1 MIKKREKK
9 LIFLLIKILAYLVV
23 FTIFA
28 LTFHFFKTNDEYDK
42 EFTLNPKTFICQ
54 SSSNASLLFIVFVII
69 APNYFEKRDA
79 IRATW
84 GNKSITTDLRLVFT
98 IGMSE
103 NETINKDVENEYK
116 LNEDILRINM
126 TDNYYN
132 LTTKV
137 MISLKWISIY
147 CSNAKYILRIN
158 DDVIVNTH
166 NLIRHFKNIS
176 NKDDHIFGFGEFGE
190 IPARDANSK
199 YFVSWEVY
207 PNSTYDNFVDGI

>member
-1 MIKKREKK
+1 
-9 LIFLLIKILAYLVV
+9 
-23 FTIFA
+23 
-28 LTFHFFKTNDEYDK
+28 
-42 EFTLNPKTFICQ
+42 
-54 SSSNASLLFIVFVII
+54 
-69 APNYFEKRDA
+69 
-79 IRATW
+79 
-84 GNKSITTDLRLVFT
+84 
-98 IGMSE
+98 MSE
-103 NETINKDVENEYK
+103 NETINDVENEYK

-166 NLIRHFKNIS
+166 NLIRHFKNIP
-176 NKDDHIFGFGEFGE
+176 NKDDHIFGFKEFGE
-190 IPARDANSK
+190 IPARDAK